1 MMESNLTEKRN
12 QNAGRDMVELTE
24 DLGPITREL
33 EDIRERSRGSM
44 RFRHSVAKRLGA
56 SYVLVAVAE
65 ESGIRK
71 DLCHS
76 FGKKGDW
83 ILSGAISMILTPDSN
98 TTAHPDLVT
107 NMARELL
114 GITDSF
120 ESSMAPEFL
129 PIIGSNHKAIEEL
142 LSRRISTTDN
152 ILVTDTPFIGE
163 FEETVEDEDIR
174 SMWISTDEH
183 GIPVHYINGTIGSL
197 RTLGFDGYQRN
208 IVNLG
213 AHERTFILEKRTG
226 NADLYQRLIERGS
239 RFISVPKS
247 RTPCISDISKR
258 AIDKSSTFKH
268 NGALYSVYS
277 TNVAIV
283 SKRIRDEP
291 TYPDDNDCTDTLDIV
306 TDEDPRFKESLPD
319 HRFTMWAFSPL
330 NGFDVDR
337 EKLERKI
344 SVIDHRL
351 RSLDPHEAISQFHET
366 AGSLA
371 RFFHI
376 SISNGVLEL
385 EIKRK
390 ELDMYMNQ
398 TCEILFSY
406 GFESWEE
413 MIDAFDS
420 KKKFNTAMDVLEGKL
435 KVTSEFIN
443 EDSDRGR
450 SFTLFL
456 ATMLWCTI
464 AHKLREADVDV
475 DVDTA
480 MEWLDSVMA
489 LGDGITWKVVGLT
502 PRNRKVMSELGV
514 KPPKSSLVTL
524 PYDYSCRNITD
535 E

>member
-1 MMESNLTEKRN
+1 MIETNPTERKDRNTSMNL
-12 QNAGRDMVELTE
+12 VELTE

-33 EDIRERSRGSM
+33 EEIRERSRGSL
-44 RFRHSVAKRLGA
+44 RFRHSIAKRLGA
-56 SYVLVAVAE
+56 SYVLVAIAE
-65 ESGIRK
+65 ESGIRR
-71 DLCHS
+71 DLYRA

-83 ILSGAISMILTPDSN
+83 ILSGAISMILTPVYS

-114 GITDSF
+114 GITDGF
-120 ESSMAPEFL
+120 EPSMAPGFL
-129 PIIGSNHKAIEEL
+129 PKLGSDQDGIRNL
-142 LSRRISTTDN
+142 LRMRISTADN

-163 FEETVEDEDIR
+163 FEEFTEDDGVR

-183 GIPVHYINGTIGSL
+183 GIPVHYMNGTAGEL
-197 RTLGFDGYQRN
+197 RALGFDGYQKD

-213 AHERTFILEKRTG
+213 AQGRTFILEKRTG
-226 NADLYQRLIERGS
+226 NADLYERLIERGS

-247 RTPCISDISKR
+247 RTPCIEDVSGR
-258 AIDKSSTFKH
+258 AASKSSTFKR
-268 NGALYSVYS
+268 NGTLYSVYC
-277 TNVAIV
+277 TKVAIV

-291 TYPDDNDCTDTLDIV
+291 VDPEDNDCTDTLDII
-306 TDEDPRFKESLPD
+306 TDEDPRFRESPPD
-319 HRFTMWAFSPL
+319 HRFIIWAFSPL

-344 SVIDHRL
+344 SVIERRL
-351 RSLDPHEAISQFHET
+351 RSLDPHEAISQFQET

-376 SISNGVLEL
+376 SLSDEGLKLEV
-385 EIKRK
+385 KRR

-398 TCEILFSY
+398 TCEVLFSY

-413 MIDAFDS
+413 MMDAFDS
-420 KKKFNTAMDVLEGKL
+420 RRKFDTAMDVLKGEL
-435 KVTSEFIN
+435 EVTSEFID

-450 SFTLFL
+450 SFTLFI
-456 ATMLWCTI
+456 AMMLWCTV
-464 AHKLREADVDV
+464 AHKLGEADIDI

-489 LGDGITWKVVGLT
+489 IGDGITWKVVGMT
-502 PRNRKVMSELGV
+502 PRNRKVMSALGV
-514 KPPKSSLVTL
+514 NPPKSNLLTL
-524 PYDYSCRNITD
+524 PYDYPRRKISD